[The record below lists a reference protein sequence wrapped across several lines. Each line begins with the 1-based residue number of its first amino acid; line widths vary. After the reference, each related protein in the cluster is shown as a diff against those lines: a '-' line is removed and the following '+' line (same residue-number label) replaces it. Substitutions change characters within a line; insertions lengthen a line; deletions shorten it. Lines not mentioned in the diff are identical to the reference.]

1 MFLLLDWLRCT
12 SYRMVCVVPT
22 RSVLAMTRTQVT
34 WLVIFTFFM
43 MGRCTANNVMYSLR
57 QIEVPTAAEVEQY
70 HE

>member
-1 MFLLLDWLRCT
+1 MFVLLDWLHCT
-12 SYRMVCVVPT
+12 SYRMVRVVPT
-22 RSVLAMTRTQVT
+22 GSVLAMTRTQLT
-34 WLVIFTFFM
+34 WLVIIAFLM